1 MRLIA
6 YARVSS
12 EQQLEEGFS
21 LSAQEAKLKA
31 YCDLYNHELVEI
43 ISEQGSAK
51 SIRLRSGLTR
61 ALGMIKRGEADG
73 LVVTKL
79 DRLTRSI
86 KDIQIMIDEVFN
98 HPKVNG
104 ELHSVED
111 QLNTSTASGRLV
123 LNVLISVSQWEREAI
138 GERTSTALR
147 HKRKMAGRKVTGSA
161 PFGWQWSDDEGD
173 DRRLIPHPI
182 EHEIIRTMIAL
193 RNEGMTLQALA
204 DHLNDR
210 GIKSKRG
217 GKCHASAVRS
227 TLSSEDAQALTLKLT
242 A

>member
-1 MRLIA
+1 MRLIG

-12 EQQLEEGFS
+12 EQQLEEGYS

-31 YCDLYNHELVEI
+31 YCDLYGHELVEI

-51 SIRLRSGLTR
+51 SIRSRAGLTR
-61 ALGMIKRGEADG
+61 ALDMIKSGQADG
-73 LVVTKL
+73 IVVAKL

-86 KDIQIMIDEVFN
+86 KDIQTMIDEVFN
-98 HPKVNG
+98 NSKVNG

-123 LNVLISVSQWEREAI
+123 LNVLVSVSQWEREAI
-138 GERTSTALR
+138 AERTSTALK

-161 PFGWQWSDDEGD
+161 PFGWQWIENGD
-173 DRRLIPHPI
+173 DRRLIPHPV

-193 RNEGMTLQALA
+193 RNEGMTFKALA

-210 GIKSKRG
+210 GITSKRG
-217 GKCHASAVRS
+217 GQWYASAVRS
-227 TLSSEDAQALTLKLT
+227 ALASEDAQALTLKLT

>member
-12 EQQLEEGFS
+12 EQQLEEGYS
-21 LSAQEAKLKA
+21 LSAQESKLKA

-43 ISEQGSAK
+43 ISEQGSGK
-51 SIRLRSGLTR
+51 SIRLRPGLTR
-61 ALGMIKRGEADG
+61 ALDMIKRGEADG

-138 GERTSTALR
+138 GERTSAALK

-161 PFGWQWSDDEGD
+161 PFGWQWTEGEN
-173 DRRLIPHPI
+173 RKLIPHPI
-182 EHEIIRTMIAL
+182 EHEIIRTMIDL
-193 RNEGMTLQALA
+193 RNEGMTLKALA
-204 DHLNDR
+204 DHLNTR

-217 GKCHASAVRS
+217 GLWYASSVKSA
-227 TLSSEDAQALTLKLT
+227 LSSEDAQAL
-242 A
+242 AS